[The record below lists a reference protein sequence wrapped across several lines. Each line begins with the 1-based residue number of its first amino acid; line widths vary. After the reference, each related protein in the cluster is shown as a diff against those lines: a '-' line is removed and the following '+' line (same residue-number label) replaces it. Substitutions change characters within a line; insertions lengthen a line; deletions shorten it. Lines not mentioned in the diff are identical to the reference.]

1 MNSLTLVKLINLKPF
16 RDFFKSEQI
25 GGVILMC
32 CVIISV
38 VIANS
43 AWGKNF
49 ENLLVKQIG
58 FETNTVQLKYSVSLW
73 INDGLMAIFFL
84 LVGLEIKREIIE
96 GELSSPQK
104 AAMPIFAALGG
115 MLMPA
120 GIYFLFN

>member
-1 MNSLTLVKLINLKPF
+1 MVKLINLKPF